1 MEKIQSTCNL
11 CALACNVDFY
21 VENGKIDRV
30 APTVDYPVNK
40 GFCCIKG
47 LNLDKQQT
55 KIKARKNPLLR
66 DENGEMK
73 EISWKEAFETFAK
86 KMTSIQEKYGK
97 ESVAFIS
104 TGQMPTEDMAL
115 LGHVGRNYMGI
126 PGDGN
131 TRLCM
136 ATSVVAHK
144 QSFGFDAPPYTLND
158 AELSDT
164 IILIGANPVIAHPV
178 FWGRIRQNKEAKIIT
193 IDPRKSETAMNS
205 DIWIDIKPKA
215 DLVLMYTLANVLIEK
230 GYIDKNYIENHTE
243 GYEEFKQHVAKFTLE
258 NVEEETGISAERV
271 LELVEIIHAG
281 ERVSFWWT
289 MGINQGYQAVRTA
302 QAIINLALMTG
313 NMGRPGTGANSLT
326 GQCNAMGSRVF
337 SNTAGLYGGGDF
349 DNPVRRKAVAEALG
363 VDESVLATKPTIPYN
378 AIIEKAIAGEI
389 KGLWVICT
397 NPRHSWTN
405 NEEFEKCVKNLDF
418 FVVQDIYED
427 TDSAK
432 LCDLY
437 LPSVPAIKKE
447 GVIINTE
454 RRVSKVN
461 PVIAKEEGELSD
473 FEIFYNIGKELG
485 MGDLLN
491 GWETPRST
499 FELLK
504 KCSKGMP
511 CDITGITYEMLEGPN
526 MEGSRGVQ
534 WPFREGETLVEDER
548 RLYEDGN
555 YYTPSKKAKFHFE
568 DIAENPT
575 QTSKEFPYIFNSGR
589 GTVGQWH
596 TGVRSREI
604 EESERIYSKESYVFM
619 HPELALELNIVENE
633 RVSIASQ
640 NGVTKDF
647 TIKISDH
654 VKKEHLYA
662 PIHYIETN
670 ALTPSVYDPYSKEPS
685 FKTVAVNIIKK

>member
-1 MEKIQSTCNL
+1 MKKIQSTCNL

-30 APTVDYPVNK
+30 SPTVDYPVNK

-73 EISWKEAFETFAK
+73 EVSWKEAFETFAK

-126 PGDGN
+126 NGDGN

-302 QAIINLALMTG
+302 QSIINLALMTG
-313 NMGRPGTGANSLT
+313 NMGRQGTGANSLT

-397 NPRHSWTN
+397 NPRHSWAN

-454 RRVSKVN
+454 RRASKVN
-461 PVIAKEEGELSD
+461 PVIPKEEGELSD

>member
-1 MEKIQSTCNL
+1 MKKIQSTCNL
-11 CALACNVDFY
+11 CALACNLDFY

-30 APTVDYPVNK
+30 SPTVDYPVNK

-73 EISWKEAFETFAK
+73 EVSWKEAFETFAK

-126 PGDGN
+126 NGDGN

-230 GYIDKNYIENHTE
+230 GYIDKNYIENYTE
-243 GYEEFKQHVAKFTLE
+243 GYEEFKKHVAKFTLE

-271 LELVEIIHAG
+271 LELAEIIHAG
-281 ERVSFWWT
+281 KRVSFWWT
-289 MGINQGYQAVRTA
+289 MGVNQGYQAVRTA
-302 QAIINLALMTG
+302 QSIINLALMTG
-313 NMGRPGTGANSLT
+313 NIGRPGTGANSLT

-337 SNTAGLYGGGDF
+337 SNTTGLYGGGDF

-378 AIIEKAIAGEI
+378 AIIEKAISGEI

-397 NPRHSWTN
+397 NPRHSWAN

-427 TDSAK
+427 THSAK

-454 RRVSKVN
+454 RRASKVN
-461 PVIAKEEGELSD
+461 PVIPKEEGELSD

-511 CDITGITYEMLEGPN
+511 CDITGVTYEMLEGPN
-526 MEGSRGVQ
+526 MEGSRG
-534 WPFREGETLVEDER
+534 
-548 RLYEDGN
+548 
-555 YYTPSKKAKFHFE
+555 
-568 DIAENPT
+568 
-575 QTSKEFPYIFNSGR
+575 FNG
-589 GTVGQWH
+589 H
-596 TGVRSREI
+596 
-604 EESERIYSKESYVFM
+604 
-619 HPELALELNIVENE
+619 LE
-633 RVSIASQ
+633 
-640 NGVTKDF
+640 K
-647 TIKISDH
+647 
-654 VKKEHLYA
+654 VKL
-662 PIHYIETN
+662 
-670 ALTPSVYDPYSKEPS
+670 
-685 FKTVAVNIIKK
+685 